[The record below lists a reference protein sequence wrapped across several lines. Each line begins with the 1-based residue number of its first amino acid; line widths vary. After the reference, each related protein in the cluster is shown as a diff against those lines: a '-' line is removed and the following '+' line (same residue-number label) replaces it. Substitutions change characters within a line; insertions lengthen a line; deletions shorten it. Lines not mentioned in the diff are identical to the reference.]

1 MLRAFQRK
9 LKINWKALQ
18 AGNSTR
24 VLVEMDMN
32 TVTHFV
38 LPQYLHSELFYAT

>member
-9 LKINWKALQ
+9 LKINLKALQ

-24 VLVEMDMN
+24 VLVEMDI
-32 TVTHFV
+32 
-38 LPQYLHSELFYAT
+38 LF